1 MKRFLKED
9 IQRSL
14 QIMGLSMHVSDV
26 LVEALSLAAAG
37 NPIVQFADVLK
48 GALKKG
54 TIEVL
59 TEEEQYAMKA
69 FAREIKYLDN
79 TLDLGEIGEKLTK
92 EQITMMRK
100 IFSPEFTGGSL
111 KYYVAAAANQFA
123 TLQKTLPL
131 INQETL
137 IKQSLILNIF
147 FGLFAT
153 KYS

>member
-92 EQITMMRK
+92 EQITMMD
-100 IFSPEFTGGSL
+100 
-111 KYYVAAAANQFA
+111 
-123 TLQKTLPL
+123 
-131 INQETL
+131 
-137 IKQSLILNIF
+137 LNH
-147 FGLFAT
+147 
-153 KYS
+153 